1 MLLMCAPSLGF
12 LLIRPA
18 PAAVRCRASAPTMG
32 ILDFMKAPE
41 QRDEPKTD
49 REPPF
54 PGSKALVS
62 EVMAPLDKLVT
73 LRPDQTL
80 QEAGRTLVKAD
91 ITGAPVLDEEGDVVG
106 VLSRTDLLFQVAG
119 AKSLLP
125 VGTGPRSE
133 RYVDNSKRIRKI
145 EGQFV
150 GCAMSPNPVAI
161 RPSAT
166 LQEAAGMM
174 LRRRLNRLIVTED
187 GTSDGHLCGTVS
199 SSAVVRL
206 ALECDEP

>member
-106 VLSRTDLLFQVAG
+106 VSFG
-119 AKSLLP
+119 A
-125 VGTGPRSE
+125 
-133 RYVDNSKRIRKI
+133 
-145 EGQFV
+145 
-150 GCAMSPNPVAI
+150 
-161 RPSAT
+161 
-166 LQEAAGMM
+166 
-174 LRRRLNRLIVTED
+174 LRREHPCI
-187 GTSDGHLCGTVS
+187 
-199 SSAVVRL
+199 
-206 ALECDEP
+206 

>member
-12 LLIRPA
+12 LLVHPA

-49 REPPF
+49 WEPPF

-80 QEAGRTLVKAD
+80 QEAGRTTPEFCA
-91 ITGAPVLDEEGDVVG
+91 
-106 VLSRTDLLFQVAG
+106 
-119 AKSLLP
+119 LP
-125 VGTGPRSE
+125 R
-133 RYVDNSKRIRKI
+133 NS
-145 EGQFV
+145 FFFLPTMLCV
-150 GCAMSPNPVAI
+150 GCWNV
-161 RPSAT
+161 
-166 LQEAAGMM
+166 
-174 LRRRLNRLIVTED
+174 
-187 GTSDGHLCGTVS
+187 C
-199 SSAVVRL
+199 
-206 ALECDEP
+206 